1 MNGLSVLIEVD
12 LTFHL
17 NDEDEDE
24 GAEETGGHQQRQE
37 SEVRSRVEDSTHA
50 KLKQVD
56 PRIDVET

>member
-37 SEVRSRVEDSTHA
+37 SEVRSRVEGI
-50 KLKQVD
+50 D